1 MKKEIRFSGFGG
13 QGIILM
19 GHILGKAAVLDDK
32 DVTLTKSYGP
42 EARGGACSTDIIV
55 ADSRIN
61 YPQVRRPDVLVSM
74 SQSALD
80 TYLPK
85 LDDKGVLIIDTGLV
99 DEPERGAI
107 GLPAT
112 KIAVEE
118 LGLKMVANIVMLG
131 YFAAKTGY
139 VSREAMKEAIADL
152 VPKGTEEKNIEAF
165 AIGYSEGTSN
175 SE

>member
-1 MKKEIRFSGFGG
+1 MMKREIRFSGFGG

-19 GHILGKAAVLDDK
+19 GHILGKAAVLDGK

-55 ADSRIN
+55 GDSRIH
-61 YPQVRRPDVLVSM
+61 YPQVRKPDVLVSM

-85 LDDKGVLIIDTGLV
+85 LEEDGMLIIDTGLV
-99 DEPERGAI
+99 ESDREHV

-112 KIAVEE
+112 KIAEE
-118 LGLKMVANIVMLG
+118 DLGLKMVANIVMLG
-131 YFAAKTGY
+131 YFTGKTGF
-139 VSREAMKEAIADL
+139 VGKEAMEEAVAEL
-152 VPKGTEEKNIEAF
+152 VPEGTEEKNLKAF
-165 AIGYSEGTSN
+165 NIGYEEGK
-175 SE
+175 E

>member
-42 EARGGACSTDIIV
+42 EARGGACSTDIILG
-55 ADSRIN
+55 DSRIN
-61 YPQVRRPDVLVSM
+61 YPQVRKPDVLVSM

-80 TYLPK
+80 TYLPS
-85 LDDKGVLIIDTGLV
+85 LEDEGSLIIDTGLV
-99 DEPERGAI
+99 ETARDSV

-112 KIAVEE
+112 KIAEEE
-118 LGLKMVANIVMLG
+118 LGLRMVANIVMLG

-139 VSREAMKEAIADL
+139 VGKDALKESIESL
-152 VPKGTEEKNIEAF
+152 VPKGTEEKNIKAF
-165 AIGYSEGTSN
+165 EMGYQRGKE
-175 SE
+175 E